1 MHCGILHEMHGLYK
15 LYDLLLLN
23 MYRFRTALINACKW
37 PLATVLWDWALTNLQ
52 AVIGPL
58 RVPGICID
66 FSVFRAQS
74 NSHGLDIR
82 ACFLSPSSI
91 ISICCL
97 ISAHFHVEFNR
108 GLKKKFA
115 PMHCSRV
122 SHGTVCTGNLLPVD
136 MAQPGELPFL
146 TPSVHCKHP
155 RVSTLPSACLCTHFT
170 SCLL

>member
-91 ISICCL
+91 ISICSL

-108 GLKKKFA
+108 GLCWFKKRDHNHLFKSHLY
-115 PMHCSRV
+115 PPV
-122 SHGTVCTGNLLPVD
+122 SGEKGR
-136 MAQPGELPFL
+136 MAWIIGFCGHDESGYW
-146 TPSVHCKHP
+146 T
-155 RVSTLPSACLCTHFT
+155 
-170 SCLL
+170 